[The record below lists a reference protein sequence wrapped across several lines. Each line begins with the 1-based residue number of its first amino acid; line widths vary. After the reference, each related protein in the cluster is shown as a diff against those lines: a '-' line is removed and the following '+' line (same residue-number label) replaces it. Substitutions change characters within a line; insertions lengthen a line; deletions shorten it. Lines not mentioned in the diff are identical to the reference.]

1 MVSLSFKITLLG
13 AAAIALLALS
23 HVEAAPEEVPTLEK
37 IRARDEEFV
46 KRAVK
51 PTQEYYQCRSDC
63 YNAALKST
71 LGKNFFGV
79 ISSKDKLRYAAEVA
93 LVDACVANEI
103 RKFTTMDKIDEY
115 ERKRRFHE
123 ITVSQ
128 YCVDEVIN
136 KDKGV
141 FEEGIA
147 KVPVLRV
154 PEVQAK
160 LLACSLDR
168 CDLQYVGALNEVA
181 KSLNETPI

>member
-1 MVSLSFKITLLG
+1 MVSPSFKITFLG

-23 HVEAAPEEVPTLEK
+23 RVEAASNVPTPEEIQALG
-37 IRARDEEFV
+37 EEYA
-46 KRAVK
+46 KRSVK
-51 PTQEYYQCRSDC
+51 PTQEYYKCRSDC
-63 YNAALKST
+63 YNDALKST

-79 ISSKDKLRYAAEVA
+79 ISTKDKVRYAAEVA

-103 RKFTTMDKIDEY
+103 RGFTSIDKIEEY

-136 KDKGV
+136 KGKGV
-141 FEEGIA
+141 FDDGIA
-147 KVPVLRV
+147 KVPALRV

-160 LLACSLDR
+160 LLACSIDK
-168 CDLQYVGALNEVA
+168 CDLQYVYALNKVA
-181 KSLNETPI
+181 ESL